1 MLAAVHPDRAD
12 GVNHILGGQPEAGRD
27 HGVAGRAGAEL
38 FAIRHGALSLAASQR
53 ARGDLRI
60 GQHGKVRLRRF
71 KTRGEC
77 AHRNGG
83 PSLRRQSAVREA
95 AQRPYAV
102 ALEHRGEH
110 VRPAVVRGEHHNAEI
125 VFKIPLHVG
134 KRRFRAAAIARKL
147 ADVRIEH
154 RPGGE
159 GIAPRAEG
167 VRHHD
172 REIRDPFA
180 HILPRQEVI
189 AGFRDRERALAQDL
203 QIVRERVGNVLRFFR
218 AAVRRVDINDSVRRD
233 EIERR

>member
-1 MLAAVHPDRAD
+1 MRLRSAPA
-12 GVNHILGGQPEAGRD
+12 
-27 HGVAGRAGAEL
+27 
-38 FAIRHGALSLAASQR
+38 
-53 ARGDLRI
+53 DLRV

-71 KTRGEC
+71 KTRGER
-77 AHRNGG
+77 AHRDRSA
-83 PSLRRQSAVREA
+83 SLRRQSAVREA
-95 AQRPYAV
+95 AQRRYAV
-102 ALEHRGEH
+102 SLEHRGEY
-110 VRPAVVRGEHHNAEI
+110 VRSSLVRGEHHDAEI
-125 VFKIPLHVG
+125 VFQIPLHVG
-134 KRRFRAAAIARKL
+134 ERRFRAAAVAREL

-189 AGFRDRERALAQDL
+189 AGLRDRERALAQDL
-203 QIVRERVGNVLRFFR
+203 QIVRERVGNFLGFLG
-218 AAVRRVDINDSVRRD
+218 AAVRRVNINDSVRRD

>member
-1 MLAAVHPDRAD
+1 MVLVHHKIADREI
-12 GVNHILGGQPEAGRD
+12 G
-27 HGVAGRAGAEL
+27 AGAEL
-38 FAIRHGALSLAASQR
+38 LAVCHGAAALAASQC

-71 KTRGEC
+71 KTRGES
-77 AHRNGG
+77 AHRDGG

-95 AQRPYAV
+95 AQRRYAV
-102 ALEHRGEH
+102 SLEHCCEH
-110 VRPAVVRGEHHNAEI
+110 IRPAVVRGEHHNAEI

-134 KRRFRAAAIARKL
+134 KRRFRAAAVARKL

-172 REIRDPFA
+172 SEVRDFFA
-180 HILPRQEVI
+180 CVLPRQEII

-203 QIVRERVGNVLRFFR
+203 QIVRERVGNILRFFR
-218 AAVRRVDINDSVRRD
+218 AAVRRVNINDSVRRD

>member
-1 MLAAVHPDRAD
+1 MVLVHHEIADREI
-12 GVNHILGGQPEAGRD
+12 G
-27 HGVAGRAGAEL
+27 AGAEL
-38 FAIRHGALSLAASQR
+38 LAVCHGAAALAASQR

-71 KTRGEC
+71 KARGES

-95 AQRPYAV
+95 AQRRYAV
-102 ALEHRGEH
+102 SLEHRCEH
-110 VRPAVVRGEHHNAEI
+110 IRPTVVRGKHHNAEI
-125 VFKIPLHVG
+125 VFQIPLHVG
-134 KRRFRAAAIARKL
+134 KRRFRAAAVARKL

-167 VRHHD
+167 VRHHNS
-172 REIRDPFA
+172 EVRDFFA
-180 HILPRQEVI
+180 RVLPRQEII
-189 AGFRDRERALAQDL
+189 AGFRDRERAFAQDL